1 MKKIKVKRSEINT
14 YQFFDVDDKLIY
26 MLKRKPPKA
35 MDDDTLA
42 ELYSSGAY
50 RMGGFAGNENLQER
64 FLLINKDGTSI
75 AELINDAFSNRPEAS
90 FVLADESEGKVS
102 FRRNLF
108 SEELLCSYKDWKI
121 ELCDHN
127 IQIHSD
133 AGLVAKMIYKD
144 TFLYDEMVLLV
155 SQEEELEG
163 VLCTAI
169 AIDMVREAVD

>member
-1 MKKIKVKRSEINT
+1 MKKIKVKRSEMTI
-14 YQFFDVDDKLIY
+14 YQCFDMNDKLIY
-26 MLKRKPPKA
+26 RLKNKPPKA
-35 MDDDTLA
+35 MDDETMAKVL
-42 ELYSSGAY
+42 SGSY
-50 RMGGFAGNENLQER
+50 RMGGFASSESCLER
-64 FLLINKDGTSI
+64 FLLINEDGTSI

-102 FRRNLF
+102 FRRKLF

-144 TFLYDEMVLLV
+144 IFLYDEMVLLI
-155 SQEEELEG
+155 SQDEELEG